1 VNNEVIMSE
10 MYPLIFHPFF
20 VEKVWG
26 GRRLETIYGKT
37 LPPQVPVGESWEIS
51 DSPEIESIVAN
62 GTFAG
67 KTLHW
72 LMEHYH
78 DELMGKACDI
88 NGRFPLLVKILD
100 VHSNISV
107 QVHPDKKEMW
117 LVTYTEQDGQ
127 IYTGLKKGVTPQMF
141 NTAVEQGNVESM
153 LHSNSVKAE
162 DAISIPPGGIHSVGA
177 GVMLF
182 EVQQNSGTT
191 YRVYDWDRKE
201 TGESRPL
208 HIEEALQCLDY
219 GYEEPLLI
227 QSKFSRNK
235 ILSSRFLF
243 NDHAFVCDE
252 YQLKRDQHFYINN
265 IVPIIF
271 GVVSGELTVSAGGE
285 TVCLKNGE
293 FCLLPAGAGRTTIKA
308 GTTTCYL
315 MVQPQA
321 EEN

>member
-1 VNNEVIMSE
+1 

-37 LPPQVPVGESWEIS
+37 LSSQKPVGESWEIS
-51 DSPEIESIVAN
+51 DSPEVESVVEN
-62 GTFAG
+62 GAFAG
-67 KTLHW
+67 KTLRW
-72 LMEHYH
+72 LMEHHH
-78 DELMGKACDI
+78 DGLMGKARDI
-88 NGRFPLLVKILD
+88 NGRFPLLIKILD

-117 LVTYTEQDGQ
+117 FVTYTEQDGQ

-182 EVQQNSGTT
+182 EVQQNSDTT
-191 YRVYDWDRKE
+191 YRIYDWDRKE
-201 TGESRPL
+201 TGEPRPL
-208 HIEEALQCLDY
+208 HVEEALKCLDY
-219 GYEEPLLI
+219 GYEEPQLI

-243 NDHAFVCDE
+243 NDPAFVCDE

-271 GVVSGELTVSAGGE
+271 GVVSGELMVSAGGE

>member
-1 VNNEVIMSE
+1 MSE

-26 GRRLETIYGKT
+26 GRRLETLYGKA
-37 LPPQVPVGESWEIS
+37 LPPQMPIGESWEIS
-51 DSPEIESIVAN
+51 DRPEVESVVAN
-62 GTFAG
+62 GAFSG

-72 LMEHYH
+72 LMEHHH
-78 DELMGKACDI
+78 DGLMGKARDI
-88 NGRFPLLVKILD
+88 NGRFPILVKILD
-100 VHSNISV
+100 VHSDISV
-107 QVHPDKKEMW
+107 QVHPDKMEMW
-117 LVTYTEQDGQ
+117 LVTYTEQGGQ
-127 IYTGLKKGVTPQMF
+127 IYTGVKKGVTPQMF
-141 NTAVEQGNVESM
+141 NIAVEQGNVGSL
-153 LHSNSVKAE
+153 LHSNPVKAE
-162 DAISIPPGGIHSVGA
+162 DAIPIPPGGIHSIGA

-182 EVQQNSGTT
+182 EIQQNSDTT
-191 YRVYDWDRKE
+191 YRIYDWDRKG
-201 TGESRPL
+201 TKESRPL
-208 HIEEALQCLDY
+208 HIEEALKCLDY
-219 GYEEPLLI
+219 GYQEPQMI
-227 QSKFSRNK
+227 QSRFSRNK

-243 NDHAFVCDE
+243 NDPAFVCDE

-271 GVVSGELTVSAGGE
+271 GVVSGELTVTAGGE